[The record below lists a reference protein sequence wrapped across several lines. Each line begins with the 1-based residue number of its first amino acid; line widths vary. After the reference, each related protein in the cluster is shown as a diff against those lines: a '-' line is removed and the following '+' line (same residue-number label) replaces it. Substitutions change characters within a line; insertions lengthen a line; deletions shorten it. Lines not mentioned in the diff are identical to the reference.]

1 MQKTSLKYVGPRP
14 YKSTDHVTGET
25 VSVAAG
31 DVVALS
37 NEKASQVLRDFPANW
52 QPFGPLSSIAPAT
65 PPAQTAHAPIVS
77 PEAPVVPPAPPSV
90 PAAPTPAP
98 APARAPKPAPR
109 KKPGRR

>member
-37 NEKASQVLRDFPANW
+37 NEKASQVLRDFPASGADR
-52 QPFGPLSSIAPAT
+52 PRAHRLARGPRRPAGAAFR
-65 PPAQTAHAPIVS
+65 PGRAHARPR
-77 PEAPVVPPAPPSV
+77 PR
-90 PAAPTPAP
+90 
-98 APARAPKPAPR
+98 ART
-109 KKPGRR
+109 